1 MRIFRRLTLAAGLF
15 LFWGWLPAAAFSLV
29 SLGAFSQPVDI
40 RIAPGEPDHLY
51 IVEKA
56 GRIVIL
62 ENEVLLPTP
71 FLTITGIVV
80 DSGEQGL
87 LSLAF
92 PPDYATS
99 RRFYVLFVNNSGN
112 VEIDEFMRS
121 ATDPHVAIRGSRR
134 VVLVIPHPDATN
146 HNGGQLHFRS
156 GGLLYISIGDGGKT
170 PTAGEP
176 ARRLD
181 SLLGKMLRINP
192 LPGGGKPYQIPS
204 DNPFVGVAGRNEIYA
219 YGLRNPWR
227 FAFFGN
233 LVVIADVGGVEQEEV
248 NIRTIRSMRGSNFGW
263 PRFEGNFLHEDR
275 EPGPHPPKSPI
286 FVYDHAGG
294 GCAII
299 GGYVIADVDLSSL
312 AGRYIYGDRCTQEIR
327 TFQFDA
333 AAQTVSG
340 DAALGVTLAGLTSF
354 GQGRRGQIYV
364 AGGGQVFRLEP

>member
-1 MRIFRRLTLAAGLF
+1 MRHFLTVRALFPLIAALALYLAP
-15 LFWGWLPAAAFSLV
+15 LPARAYSLV
-29 SLGAFSQPVDI
+29 SLGAFNGPVDI
-40 RIAPGEPDHLY
+40 RTAAGQPSFLY
-51 IVEKA
+51 VVEKS

-62 ENEVLLPTP
+62 ENEVALAMP
-71 FLTITGIVV
+71 FLDITGIVLENHV
-80 DSGEQGL
+80 EQGL

-227 FAFFGN
+227 FAF
-233 LVVIADVGGVEQEEV
+233 
-248 NIRTIRSMRGSNFGW
+248 
-263 PRFEGNFLHEDR
+263 
-275 EPGPHPPKSPI
+275 
-286 FVYDHAGG
+286 
-294 GCAII
+294 
-299 GGYVIADVDLSSL
+299 
-312 AGRYIYGDRCTQEIR
+312 
-327 TFQFDA
+327 
-333 AAQTVSG
+333 
-340 DAALGVTLAGLTSF
+340 
-354 GQGRRGQIYV
+354 
-364 AGGGQVFRLEP
+364 